1 MTISDAAI
9 HRLIELAR
17 WAPSGDNTQPWRFE
31 RIAADHLVIHGFDTR
46 DHCVYDLDGHPS
58 QIAIGAM
65 IETMHIAAT
74 EQSLA
79 LGVARRLDM
88 PDTHPTFDVR
98 LRHVN
103 GLAPDRLLSAIPR
116 RSVNRHPYS
125 TKPLTA
131 GEMQALQDALPPG
144 YTLRWFS
151 SLGERWRMARLM
163 FANAK
168 LRLTM
173 REAYEVHRSIIDWGQ
188 RYSADRVP
196 DQALGVDAMTL
207 KLMRWAMA
215 DWERVSFMNQ
225 WLGGTLAPRLQ
236 MDLMPSVR
244 CAAHVAITAAH
255 SPSSID
261 HYVAAGGAVQ
271 RMWLRATLLGLQH
284 QPEMTPLIFSHYVRS
299 GRAFSQQHGAIQM
312 GQALEKMTTNTLG
325 AELTRIVW
333 LGRIGF
339 GASACA
345 RSLRSTPSQ
354 LQQQAGA

>member
-9 HRLIELAR
+9 DRLIELAR

-79 LGVARRLDM
+79 LDVARRLNM

-98 LRHVN
+98 LRHVD

-144 YTLRWFS
+144 YTLLWFS

-173 REAYEVHRSIIDWGQ
+173 REAYEVHRSIIEWNS
-188 RYSADRVP
+188 RFSTDRVP
-196 DQALGVDAMTL
+196 DAALGLDAMTL
-207 KLMRWAMA
+207 KLMRWALA
-215 DWERVSFMNQ
+215 DWGRVSFLNR
-225 WLGGTLAPRLQ
+225 WLAGTVMPRLQ
-236 MDLMPSVR
+236 MDAIPSLQ
-244 CAAHVAITAAH
+244 CAAHVGIVATTPLV
-255 SPSSID
+255 SVD
-261 HYVAAGGAVQ
+261 NYVAAGQAVQ
-271 RMWLRATLLGLQH
+271 RFWLAAAFLGLQH
-284 QPEMTPLIFSHYVRS
+284 QPELTPLVFARYVRDQ
-299 GRAFSQQHGAIQM
+299 REFTR
-312 GQALEKMTTNTLG
+312 QATLQRLSTHLARLTEATLG
-325 AELTRIVW
+325 MSPSQVAW
-333 LGRIGF
+333 LGRIGT
-339 GASACA
+339 GSIAGA
-345 RSLRSTPSQ
+345 RSLRHSVSI
-354 LQQQAGA
+354 LVGRSH

>member
-1 MTISDAAI
+1 MTISDGAI

-79 LGVARRLDM
+79 LDVNRRLDM

-98 LRHVN
+98 LRHSE
-103 GLAPDRLLSAIPR
+103 GLAPDPLLSAIPR
-116 RSVNRHPYS
+116 RSVNRRPYS
-125 TKPLTA
+125 TRPLTA

-144 YTLRWFS
+144 YTLRWFA
-151 SLGERWRMARLM
+151 SLIERWRMARLM

-173 REAYEVHRSIIDWGQ
+173 REAYEVHRSIIDWGK
-188 RYSADRVP
+188 RFSADRVP

-215 DWERVSFMNQ
+215 DWERVSFMNR

-236 MDLMPSVR
+236 MDLMPSIR
-244 CAAHVAITAAH
+244 CAAHVSISAKQPA
-255 SPSSID
+255 SSVD
-261 HYVAAGGAVQ
+261 DYVAAGGAVQ
-271 RMWLRATLLGLQH
+271 RLWLKATVLGLQH
-284 QPEMTPLIFSHYVRS
+284 QPEMTPLIFSRYMRS
-299 GRAFSQQHGAIQM
+299 GRVFSRQHAAVQM
-312 GQALEKMTTNTLG
+312 GLVLEEMTARELG
-325 AELTRIVW
+325 AELAHTVW
-333 LGRIGF
+333 LGRIGH
-339 GASACA
+339 GATACA
-345 RSLRSTPSQ
+345 RSLRSTPSR
-354 LQQQAGA
+354 LQQQPAR